1 MADNL
6 IKTIGILSIGEM
18 GLGIGQLLIS
28 HGYIVG
34 TFAED
39 RSESTRERARLAR
52 IQLHKSMPEFVG
64 QCDVILSIVP
74 PRDAFATAKRVYD
87 ACAEATGS
95 REKPLYYVDLN
106 AVSPSLAST
115 IDNLFQSNPDI
126 LFVDGGIIGG
136 VPFAKDDGKFNDA
149 GEPTWHCPSLIVS
162 GPVELPSPT
171 LCRVLNVTH
180 LQHPI
185 GSATGLKM
193 CYASLTKGFFALA
206 IESFV
211 TADTMGILPELRE
224 TMQKY
229 NPATLAMAERG
240 IVTMPPKAYRWIHEM
255 QEIGATFNENGGFE
269 TKLFEGV
276 SEVYRIVAED
286 TELGMEQPG
295 RRVQGKTVEDAIV
308 LIRNGMKAKGTG
320 RGTDIP

>member
-1 MADNL
+1 MADIS

-28 HGYIVG
+28 HGYVVG

-39 RSESTRERARLAR
+39 RSEATRERARSAR
-52 IQLHKSMPEFVG
+52 IQLHRSMTGFVEN
-64 QCDVILSIVP
+64 CDVILSIVP

-95 REKPLYYVDLN
+95 RKQPLYYVDLN

-115 IDNLFQSNPDI
+115 IDDLFQSNPNT

-136 VPFAKDDGKFNDA
+136 VPYAKDDGKSDDM

-162 GPVELPSPT
+162 GPAELPSPM

-180 LQHPI
+180 LRRPI
-185 GSATGLKM
+185 GAATCLKM

-206 IESFV
+206 IQSFV

-229 NPATLAMAERG
+229 NAATLTMAERG
-240 IVTMPPKAYRWIHEM
+240 IVTMPPKAYRWIREM
-255 QEIGATFNENGGFE
+255 QEIGTTFNENGGFE
-269 TKLFEGV
+269 KKL
-276 SEVYRIVAED
+276 
-286 TELGMEQPG
+286 
-295 RRVQGKTVEDAIV
+295 
-308 LIRNGMKAKGTG
+308 
-320 RGTDIP
+320 